1 MPLAFEVLCGRAT
14 APGSTAT
21 TLTPL
26 TGDSFVIKNSVP
38 GKRVF
43 LGNACARIHSGTTGV
58 LRIRS
63 PKLHDNVL
71 GLNWALRGGHSYLL
85 MPLSVQ
91 QNVFPQDVLVLD
103 ITGSGTAGAIE
114 HGGIMV
120 WYEDLPG
127 VTARLTNYGDIAARI
142 KNIFTVR
149 AGLTP
154 STTGDYSGTKAINAD
169 YDLFKAN
176 VDYALLGYKV
186 TAEAFMIGI
195 RGPDTGNLRIGMP
208 AAVGFEDETEEFF
221 IRLNERWK
229 VPTIPVINGSNKF
242 STTLDVVQDETGT
255 GTTVT
260 LIMAELG

>member
-14 APGSTAT
+14 APGTTMT

-26 TGDSFVIKNSVP
+26 TGDSFVIKNAAP
-38 GKRVF
+38 GKRT
-43 LGNACARIHSGTTGV
+43 LLCNASARIHAGASGM

-63 PKLHDNVL
+63 PKLHDNVM
-71 GLNWALRGGHSYLL
+71 GLNWQLHAGHNFLL
-85 MPLSVQ
+85 MPTRVVQ
-91 QNVFPQDVLVLD
+91 PVFPQDPLT
-103 ITGSGTAGAIE
+103 IEMTGSGTSGNIE
-114 HGGIMV
+114 HGAIFV

-127 VTARLTNYGDIAARI
+127 VNARLVNYADIAARI
-142 KNIFTVR
+142 KNLFTVQVPLSL
-149 AGLTP
+149 GT
-154 STTGDYSGTKAINAD
+154 SGDYTGTVAINSA

-186 TAEAFMIGI
+186 SAEAFMIGI

-208 AAVGFEDETEEFF
+208 AVVGHEDFTEEFF
-221 IRLNERWK
+221 IRLNERWG

-242 STTLDVVQDETGT
+242 STTIDGVQDEGGADTV
-255 GTTVT
+255 VT